1 MARMSD
7 FERFHVALLGKK
19 PESGF
24 EMTPSLRT
32 LYTELRE
39 VGEVPDQDL
48 LGVVV
53 MALKMTNGSHPVVL
67 LVSEARQGILMD
79 RVREVAR
86 YSFRLRNGDV
96 TAVQVMRQAF
106 RKLYL
111 TKPGS
116 EFREP
121 ERWVFAGMP
130 KPWPVWITKR
140 CS

>member
-1 MARMSD
+1 MSD
-7 FERFHVALLGKK
+7 YERFHVALLGKK
-19 PESGF
+19 PEPGF
-24 EMTPSLRT
+24 ELTPSLRT

-39 VGEVPDQDL
+39 VGEVADQDL

-53 MALKMTNGSHPVVL
+53 MALKMTSGGQHPVVL
-67 LVSEARQGILMD
+67 LVSEARQSLLMN
-79 RVREVAR
+79 RVRDVAR
-86 YSFRLRNGDV
+86 YSFRLRNGDA

-106 RKLYL
+106 QKLYL